1 MATLVC
7 ANCRTENAED
17 ARFCKKCG
25 KRVGD
30 DYIDPDLEQR
40 LYEQIETRLKNKWIS
55 KDAVEKDMA
64 LNAATRLSEWAKL
77 LAIALAV
84 PATIAV
90 GILAFVGIK
99 STTDLA
105 SIEAQTAALKKTAS
119 DLEAQYK
126 PLQDELPKLNQI
138 VTSVR
143 GLEDRVSTV
152 ESAVARFAPSAG
164 LQKSTQA
171 QLITA
176 LEQYTVFLKKL
187 GLAPKSVP
195 TIHVQAVLSRPE
207 TSYFETD
214 HIEGDHIYVLPDYAN
229 PAEVIHAFSHSVLL
243 LQPAPPEVDLHWSYS
258 AVEAGVARYLTADFL
273 NSPLLGSVDLTKR
286 IAIAAT
292 RHTWVD
298 GQHDGGVAWGSYMWA
313 LREQYTAAKAT
324 PAIVKAFQAL
334 RLSMPPPDYQDV
346 FLKNLVAAGLDS
358 ATVNR
363 LVNP

>member
-30 DYIDPDLEQR
+30 HYIDPDLEQR
-40 LYEQIETRLKNKWIS
+40 LYEQIETRLKDKWIS

-77 LAIALAV
+77 FAIALAV

-90 GILAFVGIK
+90 GILAFVGVR

-143 GLEDRVSTV
+143 GLEGRVSTV
-152 ESAVARFAPSAG
+152 EFAVAKFEPSAAI
-164 LQKSTQA
+164 QKSTQA

-176 LEQYTVFLKKL
+176 LEQYAAFLKKL

-195 TIHVQAVLSRPE
+195 TVHVQEVLPRPE
-207 TSYFETD
+207 AGNAYFE
-214 HIEGDHIYVLPDYAN
+214 GDNIYVLPAAAN
-229 PAEVIHAFSHSVLL
+229 PAEVIHAFTHSVLL
-243 LQPAPPEVDLHWSYS
+243 VQPEPIDLDLSWSYS
-258 AVEAGVARYLTADFL
+258 AIEAGVAFYLTADYL
-273 NSPLLGSVDLTKR
+273 NNPRAGTLDLTKR
-286 IAIAAT
+286 TAIAAT
-292 RHTWVD
+292 PHTWAD
-298 GQHDGGVAWGSYMWA
+298 GQLEGGVAWGSYMWA
-313 LREQYTAAKAT
+313 LREQYTAAKAA

-334 RLSMPPPDYQDV
+334 RLNTPPPDYQDV
-346 FLKNLVAAGLDS
+346 FLKGLVAAGLDS
-358 ATVNR
+358 AAVNK